1 MEQGIERCMKQG
13 IEQGTEQCGGMHLA
27 TNHTTLSSNY
37 KGSDITF
44 AAMPTPHGWH
54 GLTHGPRALGEER
67 HNL

>member
-1 MEQGIERCMKQG
+1 MEQCMEQGIERCMKQG

-44 AAMPTPHGWH
+44 TATPPPMAG
-54 GLTHGPRALGEER
+54 TV
-67 HNL
+67 